1 MAGPVVEVS
10 VADPV
15 AAADNVR
22 FLTIVLRFL
31 EEQNMKYRIRLK
43 DTAMRFIVKISFITL
58 ILAIFVQAEA
68 ASVQA
73 KPKSYT
79 SADEA
84 VQSLIAAIKTND
96 DKALLSIFG
105 EEGKDIISS
114 GDPVADQQG
123 RKRFLT
129 KYEEKSRL
137 LAGKDSMNLLLG
149 NDEWPFPIPV
159 VKRGSTWFFDTA
171 KGKEEILNRR
181 IGENELSTI
190 ETCLAIVDAQRE
202 YAMMDIDGDGVP
214 EYAEKLMSDP
224 GKKNGLY
231 WESKEGE
238 APSPIGPVLAEA
250 RKEGYSGKNA
260 TGSGLPYHGY
270 YYRALKAQ
278 GKNAEG
284 GAYEYVI
291 RGKMIGGFAL
301 VAYPAI
307 YGNSGVMTFIVNHD
321 GIVYQ
326 KNLGK
331 DTAKYADA
339 MKQFDPDKTWKKVE
353 AASK

>member
-1 MAGPVVEVS
+1 
-10 VADPV
+10 
-15 AAADNVR
+15 
-22 FLTIVLRFL
+22 
-31 EEQNMKYRIRLK
+31 MKYRIRLK
-43 DTAMRFIVKISFITL
+43 DTAVRLIVQVTFVAL

-68 ASVQA
+68 ASVQL
-73 KPKSYT
+73 KQKSFL
-79 SADEA
+79 SAEEA
-84 VQSLIAAIKTND
+84 VKALVAAIKIND
-96 DKALLSIFG
+96 DKALLAIFG
-105 EEGKDIISS
+105 TEGGKVISS
-114 GDPVADQQG
+114 GDPVADWQG
-123 RKRFLT
+123 RKRFLA
-129 KYEEKSRL
+129 KYEEKNSL
-137 LAGKDSMNLLLG
+137 LPQKNSVTLLLG

-159 VKRGSTWFFDTA
+159 VKRGNAWSFDTA

-214 EYAEKLMSDP
+214 EYAEKLLSDS

-231 WESKEGE
+231 WETKEGE
-238 APSPIGPVLAEA
+238 APSPIGPALAQA
-250 RKEGYSGKNA
+250 RKEGYHGKNA

-278 GKNAEG
+278 GKNAAG

-301 VAYPAI
+301 LAYPAN

-321 GIVYQ
+321 GIIYQ
-326 KNLGK
+326 KDLGR
-331 DTAKYADA
+331 DTAGKAA
-339 MKQFDPDKTWKKVE
+339 VIKQFDPDKTWQKVE
-353 AASK
+353 TANK